1 MAPSKQIE
9 FTPDVIQG
17 RDFSAEFIF
26 SAVRSS
32 GAGGQNVNKVN
43 TKVELRFHV
52 ESSPLLTDDEK
63 NIISH
68 KLANYITADGFLV
81 IRSQKE
87 RSQLM
92 NKEIT
97 IEKFYTLLRKA
108 LTPRKKRKPTKP
120 TGSSVEKRLETKRIA
135 SEKKSQRQKTK
146 WTE

>member
-52 ESSPLLTDDEK
+52 ESSPLLTDEEK
-63 NIISH
+63 NIILH
-68 KLANYITADGFLV
+68 KLVNYITADGFLI

-97 IEKFYTLLRKA
+97 IEKFYTLIRKA
-108 LTPRKKRKPTKP
+108 LTPRKKRRPTKP
-120 TGSSVEKRLETKRIA
+120 TGTSVEKRLESKRLT
-135 SEKKSQRQKTK
+135 SEKKIQRQKSK
-146 WTE
+146 WAE